1 MNLTKEQCLNIKGIA
16 IFIIMVH
23 NFVDHLLGINCNEMY
38 YTQYVTDAF
47 LANLFT
53 KSFHLQVGLWWL
65 ISFS

>member
-1 MNLTKEQCLNIKGIA
+1 MNLTKEQCLNIKGLA

-53 KSFHLQVGLWWL
+53 KSSLWY
-65 ISFS
+65 IF